1 MSLLS
6 RAASQPLTEQLAQR
20 FVARMRDQL
29 LVSGARLPS
38 VRQCAQM
45 HGVSASTVVA
55 AYDWLV
61 AQGWVEARPHRGF
74 FVRDRTPRTPASP
87 AVVSPVPSPP
97 PVNAASLIR
106 GMLHQPSP
114 APSRSRAWGC
124 SRPTGWTPT
133 F

>member
-6 RAASQPLTEQLAQR
+6 RESSQPLTEQLAQR
-20 FVARMRDQL
+20 FVTRMRDQL

-61 AQGWVEARPHRGF
+61 AQDSDALLGNPEALLQGF
-74 FVRDRTPRTPASP
+74 G
-87 AVVSPVPSPP
+87 VSLGPLEPS
-97 PVNAASLIR
+97 VGA
-106 GMLHQPSP
+106 G
-114 APSRSRAWGC
+114 
-124 SRPTGWTPT
+124 
-133 F
+133 

>member
-6 RAASQPLTEQLAQR
+6 RESSQPLTEQLAQR

-55 AYDWLV
+55 VPQV
-61 AQGWVEARPHRGF
+61 ATMSALPGSSARAPM
-74 FVRDRTPRTPASP
+74 
-87 AVVSPVPSPP
+87 
-97 PVNAASLIR
+97 AAAKRS
-106 GMLHQPSP
+106 QPSW
-114 APSRSRAWGC
+114 AGLR
-124 SRPTGWTPT
+124 
-133 F
+133 